1 MAQAHD
7 TYCWPKQKGSVK
19 SAVYYTEKVEERL
32 EQSIQQKPTGRR
44 ILLMTQTTKNLQLQ
58 GRDNIHSSHYLLQLR
73 PASISES

>member
-32 EQSIQQKPTGRR
+32 EQYI
-44 ILLMTQTTKNLQLQ
+44 
-58 GRDNIHSSHYLLQLR
+58 
-73 PASISES
+73 